1 MTFLLAGQA
10 SDALVISAAVRIR
23 IQPTRSK
30 SQRRSKY
37 PASKMALCTSVTDPR
52 AILGSPEVP
61 LDLHVRIMLGR
72 RRNVWANKHRASG
85 YEGSLFGAAQFCTTS
100 GVSGCGGSRPI
111 STAILITQNGR
122 ATKAGINSIAR
133 TGNAVKIPS
142 APSAQQTASAIPP

>member
-1 MTFLLAGQA
+1 MRWLSLRLSESEYNPRDPNHSVVQ
-10 SDALVISAAVRIR
+10 SIR
-23 IQPTRSK
+23 HPRWP
-30 SQRRSKY
+30 Y
-37 PASKMALCTSVTDPR
+37 CTSVTDPR